1 MDYKTLQEFEVKLL
15 HRRLWHLRHNRD
27 APSLDG
33 PAGNAF
39 FDLMEDH
46 WTFVAALTDIYALQ
60 EMSDL
65 TREEKVAA
73 TLPNSEEGW
82 RVANEELQQQIDEEF
97 AIFCSELDSIESYA
111 EDEAFL
117 REVLGP

>member
-15 HRRLWHLRHNRD
+15 HRRLWHLRRNRD

-60 EMSDL
+60 EMSDP

-73 TLPNSEEGW
+73 TLPNSAEGW